1 MKYCGTQI
9 LPYLSA
15 FQKLGIITA
24 DERNELAR
32 LTGIAMMPGNE
43 HFYGSLRKKLL
54 EIERKQDGDRESS
67 LLYEAINLLPV
78 N

>member
-15 FQKLGIITA
+15 FSKLGIITA
-24 DERNELAR
+24 DERKELAR
-32 LTGIAMMPGNE
+32 LTQIAMMPGNE
-43 HFYGSLRKKLL
+43 HFYGSLRRKLL
-54 EIERKQDGDRESS
+54 EIEKRQDSDRESS
-67 LLYEAINLLPV
+67 LLYEAISLLPT